1 MAQSQLPLRR
11 IGCPRTRHDMRILRV
26 VCISGRHKS
35 RFIQIG
41 IYYGVG
47 GRLAY
52 PAFSRALCMIIRS
65 SKSRTIRVDIASL
78 TCYLVV
84 LLFDPNVVLLL
95 VMYVIPLVARDSNN
109 FKSRYSGLSHAIDQ
123 AKCTR
128 TPQLSLK
135 ASPRM
140 SGPTVKLG

>member
-1 MAQSQLPLRR
+1 
-11 IGCPRTRHDMRILRV
+11 
-26 VCISGRHKS
+26 
-35 RFIQIG
+35 
-41 IYYGVG
+41 
-47 GRLAY
+47 
-52 PAFSRALCMIIRS
+52 MIIRS

-78 TCYLVV
+78 ACYLVV

-95 VMYVIPLVARDSNN
+95 VIDVIPLVARGSNN
-109 FKSRYSGLSHAIDQ
+109 LKSRYSRLSHAIDQ
-123 AKCTR
+123 AKRTR

>member
-1 MAQSQLPLRR
+1 
-11 IGCPRTRHDMRILRV
+11 
-26 VCISGRHKS
+26 
-35 RFIQIG
+35 
-41 IYYGVG
+41 
-47 GRLAY
+47 
-52 PAFSRALCMIIRS
+52 MIIRS

-78 TCYLVV
+78 ACYLVV

-95 VMYVIPLVARDSNN
+95 VIDVIPLVARGSNN
-109 FKSRYSGLSHAIDQ
+109 LKSRCSNNLKSRYSRLSHAIDQ
-123 AKCTR
+123 AKRTR